1 LWGFQVSFDSSA
13 HRSLLV
19 ASTLVLTRCLWEIEG
34 MTLSDRVFNAVA
46 ERCQID
52 RSLINNDTLI
62 PELQI
67 DSLAF
72 MDLVMH
78 FEEGEGV
85 ILTDVEVEEV
95 LAAVKLGELVAILDA
110 AKAHAP
116 SKKEILS

>member
-1 LWGFQVSFDSSA
+1 
-13 HRSLLV
+13 
-19 ASTLVLTRCLWEIEG
+19 